1 MALHQLLDLPNLRGP
16 DAPAGLKAN
25 RVQPELRGPVI
36 SLDMNMRR
44 LVPIAGVEEEAI
56 VICMAADPEPHKAG
70 RSFDRKCPIMTADPS
85 RPEAADLL
93 GMKRRVMRVLF
104 QVRVGS
110 IGEPLDLWR
119 QRTIARPEI
128 R

>member
-1 MALHQLLDLPNLRGP
+1 MRLL
-16 DAPAGLKAN
+16 AK
-25 RVQPELRGPVI
+25 Q
-36 SLDMNMRR
+36 
-44 LVPIAGVEEEAI
+44 AI
-56 VICMAADPEPHKAG
+56 VICMAADPEPHKTV
-70 RSFDRKCPIMTADPS
+70 RSFDRKCSIVAADPN

-93 GMKRRVMRVLF
+93 EMKRRVMRVLF